1 MMNGLNKKRVLITG
15 ATGFVGSA
23 LAAYFYDKGMIIR
36 ATARNSDHVVVKNNP
51 HYEWTFCDL
60 TTISLDSTL
69 CNDVDFVLHTA
80 GYAHAS
86 KKADP
91 EFQKKHQSIN
101 HYATVNLAK
110 LAEKSGVKRFIF
122 FSSVKAAADVSTS
135 IDETWTAQP
144 ADPYGSAKRAAE
156 DVLLT
161 LENMEVVILRLS
173 LVYGVG
179 WKGNLQTL
187 LKAID
192 KKIFP
197 PLPTLNNQ
205 KSMVSLADVCLA
217 TECALTAT
225 LKKQRLFIVTD
236 GQTYSTDEIDRTMR
250 QALGQ
255 KIPQWSVPLWLWRLL
270 GKIGDWTEKL
280 TGITLPINTEAL
292 EKLFGS
298 ACYSSIYIQDEL
310 GFVPQQRFSDII
322 PDIVTSYRNRTL

>member
-1 MMNGLNKKRVLITG
+1 MKKRLLITG
-15 ATGFVGSA
+15 ATGFVGAA
-23 LAAYFYDKGMIIR
+23 LATYFHDKGMIIR
-36 ATARNSDHVVVKNNP
+36 ATARNADHPNVKNTP
-51 HYEWTFCDL
+51 HYEWVFSDL
-60 TTISLDSTL
+60 TTITQDSSLCKDI
-69 CNDVDFVLHTA
+69 DFVLHTA

-91 EFQKKHQSIN
+91 EFQKKHQAVN
-101 HYATVNLAK
+101 HYATISLAK
-110 LAEKSGVKRFIF
+110 LAEKSGVKRFVF
-122 FSSVKAAADVSTS
+122 FSSVKAVADSHVT
-135 IDETWTAQP
+135 IDEKWMAQP
-144 ADPYGSAKRAAE
+144 EDPYGMAKRAGEEA
-156 DVLLT
+156 LL
-161 LENMEVVILRLS
+161 LIENMEVVILRLS

-179 WKGNLQTL
+179 WKGNLQTM